1 MTEYFRRG
9 TMKKFLSLIA
19 IILLTGMISVNAD
32 PLTGGVTEI
41 GQGSKVVDAKTNSP
55 VEGAIITI
63 PQLGYRTKTDENG
76 AFALNATINDETI
89 MSVQKNG
96 YRPFSITIDKDVASK
111 PFVIGIQK
119 SELTDLVI
127 DDEMLHLGDDTFSK
141 GSANSEEFRL
151 KAIGPTYLKRFEMSA
166 NTLNYNNYLIIG
178 SIIGVDTQMA
188 HQMKQNSIDSYSSP
202 PEVFF
207 NGKKIAEIKLNGD
220 NQKIKLPKSLIRPD
234 DINEIAI
241 QTGVNL
247 FNKARLDYDDI
258 ELMNLS
264 IQSE

>member
-1 MTEYFRRG
+1 
-9 TMKKFLSLIA
+9 MKKLLSLIA
-19 IILLTGMISVNAD
+19 AIILSGTVSVYSTS
-32 PLTGGVTEI
+32 LTGGVTEI
-41 GQGSKVVDAKTNSP
+41 GHGSKVVDAQSNAP
-55 VEGAIITI
+55 IEGAIISI
-63 PQLGYRTKTDENG
+63 PQLGYKTKTDENG
-76 AFALNATINDETI
+76 TFALNATINDETI
-89 MSVQKNG
+89 MSIQKNG

-111 PFVIGIQK
+111 PLIVGIQK

-127 DDEMLHLGDDTFSK
+127 DDEMMHLGDDTFSK

-151 KAIGPTYLKRFEMSA
+151 KAIGPTYLKRFEMTA
-166 NTLNYNNYLIIG
+166 NTLNYTNYLVIG
-178 SIIGVDTQMA
+178 SIIGVDTKMA
-188 HQMKQNSIDSYSSP
+188 HQMKQNSIESYSSP

-220 NQKIKLPKSLIRPD
+220 NQKIKLPKALIRPN
-234 DINEIAI
+234 DINEITI

-247 FNKARLDYDDI
+247 FNKVRLDYDDI